1 MKAKW
6 IQDRMTRF
14 GEWCFVQHTR
24 RRLERRVF
32 FSKCSLRFAVI
43 VLIYNPVRLI
53 SKTIFNFG
61 IALVHLLLL
70 LLQIV
75 SDHWLELWECTA
87 LALCQRWK
95 PQSSAQDSEIGLGA
109 HSLEALGPS
118 CTHWPKPTQP
128 SAASTRHSQLCS
140 GPSSLWPPC
149 TFTSCAFLAPA
160 ARCACVCCS
169 PSPYPLISLDLL
181 LLPFLISPRSLTSR
195 FPICPLTVSA
205 SSVWV
210 VCLFVFFPLNSL
222 CLSSFPSLARHRG
235 CNSAQQ
241 LLSWH
246 VLHCLLT
253 VLFLLD
259 FIKTPSAISAGM
271 VEEVVEEEME
281 EEGDGRK
288 VRDLAAESEANGWT
302 HMESAGCH
310 GGLLSEG
317 HRQYT
322 RRRKLN

>member
-1 MKAKW
+1 MNTGSNDKVW
-6 IQDRMTRF
+6 GM
-14 GEWCFVQHTR
+14 
-24 RRLERRVF
+24 VF
-32 FSKCSLRFAVI
+32 CATYTAPPWTEGIFQNAHCVTPSSFSYITLLGSYWRE
-43 VLIYNPVRLI
+43 
-53 SKTIFNFG
+53 SFNFG
-61 IALVHLLLL
+61 IAVVHLLLL
-70 LLQIV
+70 CLLQIV

-181 LLPFLISPRSLTSR
+181 LLPFLISPRCLTSR

-205 SSVWV
+205 PSVWV
-210 VCLFVFFPLNSL
+210 VVFF
-222 CLSSFPSLARHRG
+222 
-235 CNSAQQ
+235 
-241 LLSWH
+241 LL
-246 VLHCLLT
+246 
-253 VLFLLD
+253 
-259 FIKTPSAISAGM
+259 
-271 VEEVVEEEME
+271 
-281 EEGDGRK
+281 
-288 VRDLAAESEANGWT
+288 
-302 HMESAGCH
+302 
-310 GGLLSEG
+310 
-317 HRQYT
+317 
-322 RRRKLN
+322 